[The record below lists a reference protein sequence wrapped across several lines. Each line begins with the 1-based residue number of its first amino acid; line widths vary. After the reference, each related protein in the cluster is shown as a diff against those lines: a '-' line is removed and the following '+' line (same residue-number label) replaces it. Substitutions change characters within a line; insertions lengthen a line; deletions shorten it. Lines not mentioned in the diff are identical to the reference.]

1 MKSEKKALLK
11 ISLPT
16 NDIVTFCQR
25 WQVVEFSLF
34 GSVLRE
40 DFNPKSDLDVL
51 VSFSP
56 AARVSL
62 FDLVQMKLELEELLH
77 RPVDV
82 VEKEALRNPYRRQEI
97 LANAQVIYAA

>member
-1 MKSEKKALLK
+1 MENNMK
-11 ISLPT
+11 ITIPT
-16 NDIVTFCQR
+16 RKLETFCRR

-40 DFNPKSDLDVL
+40 DFKPDSDLDVL

-56 AARVSL
+56 TAQISL
-62 FDLVQMKLELEELLH
+62 FDLVQMKIELEELFH
-77 RPVDV
+77 RQVDV

-97 LANAQVIYAA
+97 LTNAQVIYAA

>member
-1 MKSEKKALLK
+1 MALLK

-16 NDIVTFCQR
+16 DDIVAFCQR

-56 AARVSL
+56 TAQVSL
-62 FDLVQMKLELEELLH
+62 FDLVQMKLELEELLQ